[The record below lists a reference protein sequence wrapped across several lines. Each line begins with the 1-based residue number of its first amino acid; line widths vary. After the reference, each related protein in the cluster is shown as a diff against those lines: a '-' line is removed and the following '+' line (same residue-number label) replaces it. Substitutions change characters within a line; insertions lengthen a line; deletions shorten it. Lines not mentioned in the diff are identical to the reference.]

1 MAYPRA
7 QRSSEQK
14 RITIKKTL
22 VFNDKLNESKKKQ
35 KNPTTTTT
43 ITKYLSLINLKKT
56 TTLNS
61 SESNIPPVFAG
72 HSVHGLPQP
81 LPTVLQQVSKETA
94 PFIASSQRLLVILVQ
109 HLAVLVSVK
118 KRHENNLTVYK
129 ANNFSFQEI
138 DIFTKAH
145 F

>member
-1 MAYPRA
+1 MTNLTKA
-7 QRSSEQK
+7 
-14 RITIKKTL
+14 
-22 VFNDKLNESKKKQ
+22 KKK
-35 KNPTTTTT
+35 KNPTTIT
-43 ITKYLSLINLKKT
+43 ITKHLSLINLKKKK
-56 TTLNS
+56 TLNS

-118 KRHENNLTVYK
+118 KRHENNLTVL
-129 ANNFSFQEI
+129 
-138 DIFTKAH
+138 
-145 F
+145 

>member
-1 MAYPRA
+1 MTNLTKA
-7 QRSSEQK
+7 
-14 RITIKKTL
+14 
-22 VFNDKLNESKKKQ
+22 KKK
-35 KNPTTTTT
+35 KPTTTTT
-43 ITKYLSLINLKKT
+43 IAKYRSLINLKKKT
-56 TTLNS
+56 KTLNS

-118 KRHENNLTVYK
+118 KRHENNLTVL
-129 ANNFSFQEI
+129 
-138 DIFTKAH
+138 
-145 F
+145 

>member
-1 MAYPRA
+1 MTNLTKA
-7 QRSSEQK
+7 
-14 RITIKKTL
+14 
-22 VFNDKLNESKKKQ
+22 KKK
-35 KNPTTTTT
+35 PTTTRT
-43 ITKYLSLINLKKT
+43 ITKHLSLINLKKKKKK
-56 TTLNS
+56 TLNS

-118 KRHENNLTVYK
+118 KQRENNLTVLK
-129 ANNFSFQEI
+129 S
-138 DIFTKAH
+138 K
-145 F
+145 

>member
-14 RITIKKTL
+14 RMTIKKLLFSMTNL
-22 VFNDKLNESKKKQ
+22 TKAKKK
-35 KNPTTTTT
+35 KNPTTIT
-43 ITKYLSLINLKKT
+43 ITKHLSLINLKKKK
-56 TTLNS
+56 TLNS

-118 KRHENNLTVYK
+118 KRHENNLTVL
-129 ANNFSFQEI
+129 
-138 DIFTKAH
+138 
-145 F
+145 

>member
-1 MAYPRA
+1 MTNLTKA
-7 QRSSEQK
+7 K
-14 RITIKKTL
+14 KKTNNNKNNNKASQL
-22 VFNDKLNESKKKQ
+22 DQPQKKK
-35 KNPTTTTT
+35 
-43 ITKYLSLINLKKT
+43 KK
-56 TTLNS
+56 TLNS

-118 KRHENNLTVYK
+118 KRHENNLTVL
-129 ANNFSFQEI
+129 
-138 DIFTKAH
+138 
-145 F
+145 

>member
-1 MAYPRA
+1 MTNLTKA
-7 QRSSEQK
+7 K
-14 RITIKKTL
+14 
-22 VFNDKLNESKKKQ
+22 

-43 ITKYLSLINLKKT
+43 TKNLTLKKKNK
-56 TTLNS
+56 TLNS

-118 KRHENNLTVYK
+118 KRHENNLTVL
-129 ANNFSFQEI
+129 
-138 DIFTKAH
+138 
-145 F
+145 

>member
-1 MAYPRA
+1 MTNLTKA
-7 QRSSEQK
+7 
-14 RITIKKTL
+14 
-22 VFNDKLNESKKKQ
+22 KKK
-35 KNPTTTTT
+35 PTT
-43 ITKYLSLINLKKT
+43 ITKYLSLINLKKKN
-56 TTLNS
+56 TLNS

-118 KRHENNLTVYK
+118 QRHENNLTVL
-129 ANNFSFQEI
+129 
-138 DIFTKAH
+138 
-145 F
+145 

>member
-1 MAYPRA
+1 MTNLTKA
-7 QRSSEQK
+7 
-14 RITIKKTL
+14 
-22 VFNDKLNESKKKQ
+22 KKK
-35 KNPTTTTT
+35 KPTTTTT
-43 ITKYLSLINLKKT
+43 ITKYLSLINLKKKK
-56 TTLNS
+56 TLNS

-118 KRHENNLTVYK
+118 KRHENNLTVL
-129 ANNFSFQEI
+129 
-138 DIFTKAH
+138 
-145 F
+145 